1 MNLYR
6 ILNCLNNHLLL
17 KGVLMI
23 STILVTDDNVLDN
36 AILRNYLYKERVN
49 IISALNGREALDMVE
64 SRNVDIII
72 LDLVMPVMDGYRFLE
87 EFSKTPFYKEI
98 PIIVASGMENDEFEK
113 IFQYDIY
120 DFVLKPLNQLNKYVL
135 LNKVRKALLFRK
147 MLIELKKKNVDLNTI
162 L

>member
-1 MNLYR
+1 
-6 ILNCLNNHLLL
+6 
-17 KGVLMI
+17 MI

-49 IISALNGREALDMVE
+49 IVSALNGKEALDMVE

-98 PIIVASGMENDEFEK
+98 PIIVASGIENDEFEK

-120 DFVLKPLNQLNKYVL
+120 DFVLKPLNQMNKYVL

-147 MLIELKKKNVDLNTI
+147 MLIELKKKNIDLNTI